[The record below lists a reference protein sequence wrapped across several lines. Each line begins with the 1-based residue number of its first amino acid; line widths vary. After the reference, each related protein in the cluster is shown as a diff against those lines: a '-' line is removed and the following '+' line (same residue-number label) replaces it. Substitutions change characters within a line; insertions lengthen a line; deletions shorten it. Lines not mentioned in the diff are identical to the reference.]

1 MRWGERAILGGLVL
15 AVMSTTVV
23 MVGRQLDLKKEQ
35 DTFGMLRE
43 KVEEQK
49 NRSDFSAPLVVE
61 GTAGAVEEDTIDE
74 RAMLEEY
81 QELYKENTDFAGW
94 ITIEGTNI
102 DYPVMQNLADREYYL
117 HRDFYKRDS
126 YAGVPFV
133 GTGDMNLEEGPLFL
147 YGHNMKNGTM
157 FADLLNY
164 QSKDYWEKHSE
175 VLLDTLWDHRQYK
188 IFAVLRVSE
197 KEWTDHTGLFYSGLD
212 DYQKD
217 GRDIIKELKDRAI
230 YETGT
235 TPSSPIS
242 LLYLIT
248 CSYQQKNERFVV
260 VAERADPLT

>member
-1 MRWGERAILGGLVL
+1 MRWGERVILGGLVL
-15 AVMSTTVV
+15 AVISTTVV

-49 NRSDFSAPLVVE
+49 NRSDFSVPLVVE
-61 GTAGAVEEDTIDE
+61 GTAGAVEEDRIDE
-74 RAMLEEY
+74 RTMLEEY

-164 QSKDYWEKHSE
+164 QSRDYWEKHSE

-188 IFAVLRVSE
+188 IFAVLRVTEREWSE
-197 KEWTDHTGLFYSGLD
+197 NTGLFYFD
-212 DYQKD
+212 VI
-217 GRDIIKELKDRAI
+217 GRCKESDLRIRELKERAI
-230 YETGT
+230 FETSIL
-235 TPSSPIS
+235 PNDEAS
-242 LLYLIT
+242 LLYLVT
-248 CSYQQKNERFVV
+248 CSYQKKGERMVV
-260 VAERADPLT
+260 VCCKNS

>member
-1 MRWGERAILGGLVL
+1 MRWGERVMLGGLVL
-15 AVMSTTVV
+15 AVISTTVV
-23 MVGRQLDLKKEQ
+23 MVGRQSDLKKEQ
-35 DTFGMLRE
+35 NTFGMLRE

-49 NRSDFSAPLVVE
+49 NKSDFSAPLSVE
-61 GTAGAVEEDTIDE
+61 ETAGAVEEDTIDE
-74 RAMLEEY
+74 NTMLEEY

-117 HRDFYKRDS
+117 HRDFYKKDS
-126 YAGVPFV
+126 YAGIPFV

-164 QSKDYWEKHSE
+164 QSKDYWEKHTE
-175 VLLDTLWDHRQYK
+175 VLLDTLWEHRQYK

-197 KEWTDHTGLFYSGLD
+197 KEWSETTGLFYSDMVGHKQID
-212 DYQKD
+212 VSK
-217 GRDIIKELKDRAI
+217 IIGLKDRSI
-230 YETGT
+230 FETNIV
-235 TPSSPIS
+235 PCDKAP

-248 CSYQQKNERFVV
+248 CSYSQRNERFVV
-260 VAERADPLT
+260 VAELLFKDS